1 MSILKMT
8 DEEKQKIL
16 EKHRKSIKDEIN
28 KKDELK
34 KGIKTPLK

>member
-1 MSILKMT
+1 MT

-16 EKHRKSIKDEIN
+16 EKHRQSIKDEIN

-34 KGIKTPLK
+34 KGIIPPLK